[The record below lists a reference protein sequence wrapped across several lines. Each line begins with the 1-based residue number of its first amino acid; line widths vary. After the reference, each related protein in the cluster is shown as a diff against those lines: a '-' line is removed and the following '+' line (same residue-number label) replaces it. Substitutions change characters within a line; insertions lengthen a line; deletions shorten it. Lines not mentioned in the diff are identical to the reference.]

1 MHCIWNCIQISKL
14 MFSVLTQSLRV
25 KQATEYRR
33 ILLALPHEHLT
44 GSIKVIRD
52 PQRNA
57 HQDDVCGVSD
67 TGFDHHRPIQHHWN
81 LVKSQNNRWSSIQ
94 SGQPE
99 AFNAICNSPHAL
111 CAQRTIITQQ
121 LRVLLNIIHQN
132 NDDVFHSYDAL
143 KEFSIGKIELT
154 E

>member
-1 MHCIWNCIQISKL
+1 

-67 TGFDHHRPIQHHWN
+67 TGFDHHRDQYSTTETSSNHKTIDDPAYSQDNQKLLTRFVIHHTHYALN
-81 LVKSQNNRWSSIQ
+81 EPSLRNSC
-94 SGQPE
+94 
-99 AFNAICNSPHAL
+99 AFS
-111 CAQRTIITQQ
+111 
-121 LRVLLNIIHQN
+121 
-132 NDDVFHSYDAL
+132 
-143 KEFSIGKIELT
+143 
-154 E
+154 